1 METAAIA
8 AIAAATGAISGA
20 IFGALT
26 TLKTNKQNL
35 RQRER
40 EALIERA
47 YEAAKAEHNAHLEV
61 VKLEAS
67 TGRARPIPAFYRYL
81 VYHLVLLSRLND
93 LHYSDKLDAD
103 SIARTLEE
111 ASSLS
116 RTERRKDVDTRTEH
130 PG

>member
-40 EALIERA
+40 ETLIERA
-47 YEAAKAEHNAHLEV
+47 YEAARTEHSAHIEV
-61 VKLEAS
+61 FKLEAP
-67 TGRARPIPAFYRYL
+67 TGRARPVPAFYRYV
-81 VYHLVLLSRLND
+81 VYHLVLLRRLND
-93 LHYSDKLDAD
+93 LHHTDKLDAN
-103 SIARTLEE
+103 SIAKTLEE
-111 ASSLS
+111 AASLS
-116 RTERRKDVDTRTEH
+116 RIERKKDVDTRANE